1 MDQRPE
7 PRPPAR
13 PAARGAHRPAP
24 LWAKLALTA
33 LFGGILGLSLF
44 TVTYAEATS
53 YLSDDPQACRN
64 CHLMNDVY
72 DAWSRGPHHAVAT
85 CNDCHIPHEFPDKYV
100 VKALNGWNHSLAF
113 TLENFPE
120 PIRITPANK
129 VVTQANCVSCH
140 ADSVSLIVHLDP
152 VEPLDCARCHEAVG
166 HDENSAGKP

>member
-1 MDQRPE
+1 MEE
-7 PRPPAR
+7 PTLAA
-13 PAARGAHRPAP
+13 PAARPRSGIP

-53 YLSDDPQACRN
+53 YLSDAPQACRN
-64 CHLMNDVY
+64 CHVMNDVY

-85 CNDCHIPHEFPDKYV
+85 CNDCHIPHGFPEKYL

-129 VVTQANCVSCH
+129 AVTQANCVSCH
-140 ADSVSLIVHLDP
+140 ADSVSLIEHGGTDS
-152 VEPLDCARCHEAVG
+152 PLDCARCHEAVG

>member
-1 MDQRPE
+1 MEE
-7 PRPPAR
+7 PTPAA
-13 PAARGAHRPAP
+13 PAARPRSGVP

-64 CHLMNDVY
+64 CHVMNDVY

-85 CNDCHIPHEFPDKYV
+85 CNDCHIPHEFPAKYL

-129 VVTQANCVSCH
+129 AVTQANCVYCH
-140 ADSVSLIVHLDP
+140 ADSVSLIEHGGTDS
-152 VEPLDCARCHEAVG
+152 PLDCARCHEAVG

>member
-1 MDQRPE
+1 MEE
-7 PRPPAR
+7 PTLAA
-13 PAARGAHRPAP
+13 PAARSRSGIP

-64 CHLMNDVY
+64 CHVMNDVY

-85 CNDCHIPHEFPDKYV
+85 CNDCHIPHGFPEKYL

-129 VVTQANCVSCH
+129 AVTQANCVSCH
-140 ADSVSLIVHLDP
+140 ADSVSLIEHGGTDS
-152 VEPLDCARCHEAVG
+152 PLDCARCHEAVG